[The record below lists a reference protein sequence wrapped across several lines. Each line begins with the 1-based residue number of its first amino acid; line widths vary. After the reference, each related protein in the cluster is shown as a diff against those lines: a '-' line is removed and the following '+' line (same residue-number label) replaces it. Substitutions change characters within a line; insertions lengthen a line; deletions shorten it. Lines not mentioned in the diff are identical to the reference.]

1 MKIDDLG
8 RMTITDVQT
17 AGGDPMA
24 NARAQGAMNTWLS
37 SACMTNPGA
46 EDNADAIRAIIAIR
60 ETAEEVGLAV
70 LEARDDEYGNVDE
83 FKHWVVIESGF
94 DSNYKIVSPD
104 ADAAILL
111 EIKGL
116 MHDIGS
122 AQGDFFRG
130 MAIDSPFSLMF
141 GEDGLISLGEHSL
154 SALESQTMREALEE
168 VNEYLLADRAGEDTD
183 GMFSDRIS
191 GIAQKLLTLKGL
203 QDRILDRSLLPEGGI
218 RFAF

>member
-1 MKIDDLG
+1 
-8 RMTITDVQT
+8 MTITDVQT

-37 SACMTNPGA
+37 SACMSNPGA
-46 EDNADAIRAIIAIR
+46 ESNREVVEAIIAIR
-60 ETAEEVGLAV
+60 EKAKEVGLAV
-70 LEARDDEYGNVDE
+70 LDARDDEYGNVDE

-94 DSNYKIVSPD
+94 DSNFRIESPE
-104 ADAAILL
+104 ADAATLR
-111 EIKGL
+111 EMKEL

-122 AQGDFFRG
+122 SLGSFFKG
-130 MAIDSPFSLMF
+130 MGIGSPFSLMF

-168 VNEYLLADRAGEDTD
+168 VNEYLFAERAGEDTE
-183 GMFSDRIS
+183 GLSSGGLFSDRIS

-203 QDRILDRSLLPEGGI
+203 QDKILDRSLLPEGGI